1 MAMPGLRL
9 TAIVAAVCMVLALAT
24 LNNVCANEGVV
35 RIVVLGDSFVAGYGV
50 PAADAFPVKLEQ
62 ALTARGQSVEVV
74 NAGIAGDTAAM
85 GLARL
90 SQAVTDDTDA
100 VILELG
106 TNDMLMGLEPNVTR
120 TALSAILSN
129 LESRRIAVLLCG
141 VRTRAPFRSE
151 YKSAF
156 AAMFSGLASEYN
168 VLFYPAFDA
177 AFVDDAQLKQPD
189 GLHPTAAGIE
199 KGTVGQFL
207 AGVADCMKW
216 LRRETIG
223 FVKGDAKPVYHF
235 AWTNATP

>member
-1 MAMPGLRL
+1 
-9 TAIVAAVCMVLALAT
+9 
-24 LNNVCANEGVV
+24 
-35 RIVVLGDSFVAGYGV
+35 
-50 PAADAFPVKLEQ
+50 
-62 ALTARGQSVEVV
+62 
-74 NAGIAGDTAAM
+74 M